1 MKYYIITALGT
12 SERSYSSAKKTIH
25 GKGQC
30 AGVSMRNWLFTSVPI
45 METIKKTC
53 EGYTLESPDGI
64 IKWVKHILVLV
75 DDAWQYVN
83 DWITNDINQIL
94 RTLQDSSQTWE
105 PLLNTTGEN

>member
-1 MKYYIITALGT
+1 ML
-12 SERSYSSAKKTIH
+12 KKN

-30 AGVSMRNWLFTSVPI
+30 AWVSMRNWLFTSVPI
-45 METIKKTC
+45 METIKKTY
-53 EGYTLESPDGI
+53 EGYTLKSPDGI

-94 RTLQDSSQTWE
+94 RTLQDSSHPWKL
-105 PLLNTTGEN
+105 LLNTTGEN

>member
-1 MKYYIITALGT
+1 
-12 SERSYSSAKKTIH
+12 
-25 GKGQC
+25 
-30 AGVSMRNWLFTSVPI
+30 MRNWLFTSVPI

-94 RTLQDSSQTWE
+94 RTLQDSSHTWKL
-105 PLLNTTGEN
+105 LLNTTGEN